1 MGIRLIG
8 EKKKKA
14 SMGREDIILMLH
26 HLAVEIQS

>member
-8 EKKKKA
+8 EKKKA